1 VGGGYIGLEMAAG
14 LSMNGLDVRA
24 LLQSVLA
31 ISRMRARAL
40 Y

>member
-24 LLQSVLA
+24 LPQFVSAFVHKSA
-31 ISRMRARAL
+31 HEK